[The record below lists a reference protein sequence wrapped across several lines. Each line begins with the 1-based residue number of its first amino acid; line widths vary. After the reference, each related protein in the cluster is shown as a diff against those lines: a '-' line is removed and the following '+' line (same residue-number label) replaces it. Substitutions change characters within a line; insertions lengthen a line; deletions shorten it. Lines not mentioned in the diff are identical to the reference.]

1 MPTGTKMPSL
11 NKEQSRPAT
20 NEYHEVMSKQREMDE
35 KYADLEEKAN
45 RAKMRLKV
53 SLDDCMNDIGQ
64 GNSIGS
70 KPPTTT
76 AGRAWNN

>member
-1 MPTGTKMPSL
+1 
-11 NKEQSRPAT
+11 
-20 NEYHEVMSKQREMDE
+20 MDE

-76 AGRAWNN
+76 AGRAWNNQFSGQALSKGV